1 MNELHIMK
9 NCKSI
14 KKKNKEKH
22 YIWKDSQLENA
33 QRDRISSSGQI
44 IFIGLYI
51 AFDTV

>member
-1 MNELHIMK
+1 MNEFHIMK

-14 KKKNKEKH
+14 KKKTQRKT
-22 YIWKDSQLENA
+22 YMKDSQLENS

-51 AFDTV
+51 ALATV